1 MDSEHKRRTCN
12 ESMNS
17 QRGAEHGLRTWTQN
31 MDSEHERKT
40 SNENMNSQ
48 RGAEHE
54 LRT

>member
-1 MDSEHKRRTCN
+1 MDSEH
-12 ESMNS
+12 
-17 QRGAEHGLRTWTQN
+17 EHRTWTPN